1 MMISKI
7 WNRLFKSNKIQT
19 SATLYDYLI
28 LKAEQESKSNRDKIN
43 WEVYNQLKELECDF
57 MWNFAGDTVKPVWL
71 ADNPNSDKIRV
82 LANRLQRL

>member
-7 WNRLFKSNKIQT
+7 WNRLFKSNKVKT
-19 SATLYDYLI
+19 SATLYNYLI
-28 LKAEQESKSNRDKIN
+28 LKTEQESKSNRNKIN

-57 MWNFAGDTVKPVWL
+57 IWNFAGDIVKPLWL

-82 LANRLQRL
+82 LANRLQRV